1 MKQIQTI
8 KFKILAYW
16 RERETA
22 LMLLLLLLSL
32 LLINTDDIKEG
43 PHYHMFR
50 SMHKIIERC
59 LLSSSSRRWIQS
71 LFQRQISRDVGQP
84 TSYSHP
90 ELLASD
96 ESEYDNVK

>member
-22 LMLLLLLLSL
+22 LILLLLLLSL

-43 PHYHMFR
+43 PHYHMLGACIR
-50 SMHKIIERC
+50 
-59 LLSSSSRRWIQS
+59 
-71 LFQRQISRDVGQP
+71 
-84 TSYSHP
+84 
-90 ELLASD
+90 
-96 ESEYDNVK
+96 